1 MNALGI
7 LGIHH
12 VAVAVR
18 DLAQARSLYVDLLGL
33 ADRGSEPV
41 PSQKVRVLFA
51 GAGGSEVEC
60 LEPLGPD
67 STVAR
72 FLERRGPG
80 LHHLAYRVADL
91 EAALAELKRRGTRL
105 IDGAP
110 RPGARGTRVAFLHP
124 SATAGV
130 LTELVEDP
138 PPPTGAAPQ
147 ETG

>member
-1 MNALGI
+1 LSSLGI
-7 LGIHH
+7 LEIHH

-18 DLAQARSLYVDLLGL
+18 DLAQARSLYLGFLGL
-33 ADRGSEPV
+33 EDRGAEAV
-41 PSQKVRVLFA
+41 ESQKVRVLFA
-51 GAGGSEVEC
+51 GAGRSKVEC

-72 FLERRGPG
+72 FLEKRGPG
-80 LHHLAYRVADL
+80 LHHVAWRVRDL

-105 IDGAP
+105 VDEAP

-124 SATAGV
+124 SVTGGV

-138 PPPTGAAPQ
+138 TARGSAR
-147 ETG
+147 

>member
-1 MNALGI
+1 MSAPRPRPPGALGI
-7 LGIHH
+7 LEIHH

-18 DLAQARSLYVDLLGL
+18 DLAEARSLYVGLLGL
-33 ADRGSEPV
+33 EERGAGPV

-51 GAGGSEVEC
+51 GAGRSEVEC

-72 FLERRGPG
+72 FLEKRGPG

-91 EAALAELKRRGTRL
+91 AAALAELKRRGTRL

-110 RPGARGTRVAFLHP
+110 RPGARGTRVAFVHP
-124 SATAGV
+124 SATGGV
-130 LTELVEDP
+130 LTELVEDGRP
-138 PPPTGAAPQ
+138 
-147 ETG
+147 